1 MKTKYIQIDEW
12 STHWTVKL
20 RDNHKVQPLEIQ
32 VCSKRNSPYLKKII
46 KDLKSMHKI
55 SEVIESKRAV

>member
-20 RDNHKVQPLEIQ
+20 RDSRVQPIEIQ
-32 VCSKRNSPYLKKII
+32 VCSKRNSSYLQKII

>member
-20 RDNHKVQPLEIQ
+20 RDNHKVLPLEIQ
-32 VCSKRNSPYLKKII
+32 VCSKRNSSYLKKII
-46 KDLKSMHKI
+46 TSMKSMHRI
-55 SEVIESKRAV
+55 SEVIESKRV

>member
-20 RDNHKVQPLEIQ
+20 RDNHKVLPLEIQ
-32 VCSKRNSPYLKKII
+32 VCSKRNSPYLQKII
-46 KDLKSMHKI
+46 EGMKSMHRI

>member
-20 RDNHKVQPLEIQ
+20 RDFRRVQPLEIQ
-32 VCSKRNSPYLKKII
+32 VCSKRNGPYLKKII

-55 SEVIESKRAV
+55 SEVIESKRV

>member
-20 RDNHKVQPLEIQ
+20 RDSRVQPIEIQ
-32 VCSKRNSPYLKKII
+32 VCSKRNSSYLKKII
-46 KDLKSMHKI
+46 TNMKAMHKI
-55 SEVIESKRAV
+55 SEVIENKVV